1 MGSIPISRDDLSFW
15 VDSPDPLP
23 CAPLQGDARCDVAI
37 VGGGFAGLSAAYHLM
52 RARPDLDIVLLESAR
67 VGSGASG
74 RNTGML
80 GPRVGGSIL
89 DLCRRFGQAEARRL
103 YQTSLDAVD
112 HVKDLIAAE
121 RLSCALEPTPQ
132 MKAALTQR
140 HVAGLANEARMLER
154 LGFDAPWL
162 DANDMARVAPV
173 PYQAGLRYPQ
183 SALLNP
189 VLLCR
194 ELKRILIA
202 GGVRVYERTHV
213 RRLAPGRPVA
223 LTLGEG
229 TLTAARLVL
238 ATNAYTADLGVL
250 QGQIIPIQT
259 HVIQTAPLTD
269 AQLSRLNW
277 PGRNPVFEAGHIFNY
292 FRLTPDNRILFG
304 GGRPL
309 YEASPA
315 NPRSGATDIADPGVW
330 RAQVNVFRRRFPAL
344 ADVSIA
350 NKWSGALAMTL
361 DHLPIIGELAE
372 APGVFF
378 AGGWNGHGVAMAT
391 ASGALVAE
399 LLMGCRSA
407 RARVPWVRGGAPAIP
422 RDPVRAVGLSAY
434 LTTLQVMDR
443 LDAVR
448 DRLRMPF
455 TSAKEVNA

>member
-1 MGSIPISRDDLSFW
+1 MGTIPISRDDLSFW
-15 VDSPDPLP
+15 VDTPDPHP
-23 CAPLQGDARCDVAI
+23 CAPLRGDARCDVAV
-37 VGGGFAGLSAAYHLM
+37 VGGGFAGLSTAYHLM

-89 DLCRRFGQAEARRL
+89 DLCRRFGQVEARRL

-112 HVKDLIAAE
+112 QVKGLIAAE
-121 RLSCALEPTPQ
+121 DLSCALEPTPQ
-132 MKAALTQR
+132 MKAAVTQR
-140 HVAGLANEARMLER
+140 HVAALATEARMLER
-154 LGFDAPWL
+154 LGFEAPWH
-162 DANDMARVAPV
+162 DANDMAHLAPV
-173 PYQAGLRYPQ
+173 AYQAGLRYPQ

-202 GGVRVYERTHV
+202 GGVRVHEHTHV
-213 RRLAPGRPVA
+213 RRLAPGRPVELA
-223 LTLGEG
+223 LGDG

-238 ATNAYTADLGVL
+238 ATNAYTAQLGLL
-250 QGQIIPIQT
+250 QGQIVPIQT
-259 HVIQTAPLTD
+259 HVIQTEPLTD
-269 AQLSRLNW
+269 RQLSRLNW

-309 YEASPA
+309 YQAASDA
-315 NPRSGATDIADPGVW
+315 RSGATDIADPRVW
-330 RAQVNVFRRRFPAL
+330 HAQVNVFRNRFPAL
-344 ADVSIA
+344 CDVAIA

-361 DHLPIIGELAE
+361 DHLPIVGELAE

-391 ASGALVAE
+391 ASGAVVAE
-399 LLMGCRSA
+399 LLMGCRSG
-407 RARVPWVRGGAPAIP
+407 RARVPWVRGRAPGVP
-422 RDPVRAVGLSAY
+422 PDPVRAVGLSAY
-434 LTTLQVMDR
+434 LTALQAMDR

-448 DRLRMPF
+448 DRLRMRF
-455 TSAKEVNA
+455 TTANEVNA